1 MTACSQRVSVCK
13 TYLNEF
19 RSLLWEMFKLQFK
32 AKCQT
37 AGWEVGTETRHSH
50 RSDWWKE
57 GVKTD
62 MRQLTAKG
70 WPMTRQQQAYNQW
83 RHILLWASTVQT
95 VLFDKTFAQERLISF
110 NLQVFRLLCE
120 MTVWPTSPESSR
132 LQTFILVKIAQNR
145 NFTELLPYS
154 EVNNR
159 KALRSLVTFRDNVA
173 YSHRYPSPACPAM
186 LIHIDS
192 SVSSLLYFNREVPWK
207 QMCGE
212 QSEDPQCRTEL
223 RNHSFI
229 PGKGPTKNKRQTTK
243 LNSNRTWYKLPG
255 KETDRQKHHL
265 QWGKKRGVRHYIHTE
280 DKKLPLIRD

>member
-1 MTACSQRVSVCK
+1 MITCPQRFSVCK

-95 VLFDKTFAQERLISF
+95 VLFDKIFAQERLISF
-110 NLQVFRLLCE
+110 NPQVFRLLCE

-145 NFTELLPYS
+145 NFTELLPYP

-159 KALRSLVTFRDNVA
+159 KALRILVTFRDNVA
-173 YSHRYPSPACPAM
+173 YSYRADILHQC
-186 LIHIDS
+186 
-192 SVSSLLYFNREVPWK
+192 VLL
-207 QMCGE
+207 C
-212 QSEDPQCRTEL
+212 
-223 RNHSFI
+223 
-229 PGKGPTKNKRQTTK
+229 
-243 LNSNRTWYKLPG
+243 
-255 KETDRQKHHL
+255 
-265 QWGKKRGVRHYIHTE
+265 
-280 DKKLPLIRD
+280 